1 MRIFTLCLGIVM
13 MSISTPLL
21 SQMDFVE
28 NELLVQFEPKS
39 NVDAIVDQYHS
50 ITGPENGIKVE
61 KLLSAPMN
69 IYLLRFDAESTSA
82 KALLRIFRADKA
94 VLNAQL
100 NHYVYPRETTPD
112 DENFDQ
118 QWHHVNDGSN
128 GGIEN
133 ADIDSDLAWDITTGG
148 LTALGDTI
156 VACVIEGGN
165 LLHPDLIGNAWFNHG
180 EIPENGIDDDDNG
193 YVDDYRG
200 WDVSTQSDEGVY
212 NGGHGTN
219 VMGMIGAKGDNA
231 LGAAGANWD
240 VKIMSVSG
248 ESLFDEVSVIEAYT
262 YPLVQRKLYDETDGE
277 RGAFVVVTNA
287 SWGID
292 NGNPDDVPLWSAY
305 YDTLGVYGILS
316 CGATANN
323 NVNIDE
329 VGDIP
334 TGVDSEY
341 MVSVTATNN
350 ADVRTFS
357 GFGIET
363 VDLGAPGQ
371 SVYTTAGADEYTNT
385 SGTSF
390 ASPLTAGVIALL
402 YSAPCESF
410 AQMVRDNPQLG
421 ADYVR
426 YALFNGVDPVENLA
440 DEVMTGGRLNAF
452 NSLEILMNNCGADLC
467 LPPFSFNYAL
477 TEDTV
482 YTFSWNLANEGDA
495 AIRYRM
501 EGEEIWTYVEG
512 ISEPEY
518 VFSGLDL
525 CTTYEVEIAAQC
537 DPEENVENLVFS
549 STQTFE
555 TLGCCIAPEVVV
567 ESELAETSVD
577 FTWETDFAIPGYD
590 VYFKLS
596 DDEEFELAGT
606 SEDGLFTLENLEEC
620 AFYDVV
626 VVQNCSEDIESGY
639 ELSFRTKGCGHCI
652 DAEFCP
658 SLGENSSE
666 EYINSVTVGDFE
678 NVSGN
683 NDGYILFE
691 ELGLELELAGEYET
705 ELVPGFPGPEY
716 TEYFKLWI
724 DLNQDGVYT
733 DDEILLESEE
743 GSSEPVTG
751 TVTVPDD
758 ALLGDTR
765 MRVSMKYVGGF
776 GAQDVQPCEQFS
788 WGETEDY
795 CITLVESTVGLED
808 SKLISGFELYP
819 NPNTGNFQIHFEK
832 TPGASSNSQS
842 LQHNGLTFEVMD
854 LAGKVVFS
862 EPVNYGTNDLSI
874 SVAAGAYIYRL
885 SNNAGNAMA
894 SGKLMLTK

>member
-1 MRIFTLCLGIVM
+1 MKIFTLCLGIAFIAM
-13 MSISTPLL
+13 STPLF
-21 SQMDFVE
+21 SQMDYVE
-28 NELLVQFEPKS
+28 NELLIQFEPRS
-39 NVDAIVDQYHS
+39 DVDAIVNQYKN
-50 ITGPENGIKVE
+50 ITGSKNDLKVE
-61 KLLSAPMN
+61 KLLSKPMN

-128 GGIEN
+128 GGILN
-133 ADIDSDLAWDITTGG
+133 SDIGSDQAWDISTGG

-165 LLHPDLIGNAWFNHG
+165 LLHPDLIGNAWFNYG
-180 EIPENGIDDDDNG
+180 EIPENGIDDDENG

-200 WDVSTQSDEGVY
+200 WDVSTQTDEGVY

-219 VMGMIGAKGDNA
+219 VMGMIGAKGNNG

-248 ESLFDEVSVIEAYT
+248 ENLFDEASVIEAYT
-262 YPLVQRKLYDETDGE
+262 YPLVQRQLYDETGGE

-292 NGNPDDVPLWSAY
+292 NGNPDDVPLWAAY
-305 YDTLGVYGILS
+305 YDTLGTYGILS

-350 ADVRTFS
+350 ADIRTFS

-363 VDLGAPGQ
+363 VDLGAPGED
-371 SVYTTAGADEYTNT
+371 VYTTAGANGYTNT

-426 YALFNGVDPVENLA
+426 YALFNGVDPVDNLA
-440 DEVMTGGRLNAF
+440 DEVLTGGRLNAF
-452 NSLEILMNNCGADLC
+452 NSLEILVDNCGADLC
-467 LPPFSFNYAL
+467 LPPFAFDYTLSD
-477 TEDTV
+477 DTV
-482 YTFSWNLANEGDA
+482 YTFTWNISNEADA
-495 AIRYRM
+495 ALRYRI
-501 EGEEIWTYVEG
+501 EGENEWTYLEG
-512 ISEPEY
+512 ISNSEY
-518 VFSGLDL
+518 VFSELNL
-525 CTTYEVEIAAQC
+525 CATYEVEIASQC

-555 TLGCCIAPEVVV
+555 TLGCCIAPALVA
-567 ESELAETSVD
+567 ESEVAETTANL
-577 FTWETDFAIPGYD
+577 TWETDFAITGYE

-596 DDEEFELAGT
+596 TDDEFELAGT
-606 SEDGLFTLENLEEC
+606 SEDGTFILENLEEC
-620 AFYDVV
+620 AFYDVI
-626 VVQNCSEDIESGY
+626 VVQNCSEEIEAGF

-652 DAEFCP
+652 DAEFCAT
-658 SLGENSSE
+658 LGEN
-666 EYINSVTVGDFE
+666 
-678 NVSGN
+678 
-683 NDGYILFE
+683 
-691 ELGLELELAGEYET
+691 
-705 ELVPGFPGPEY
+705 
-716 TEYFKLWI
+716 
-724 DLNQDGVYT
+724 
-733 DDEILLESEE
+733 
-743 GSSEPVTG
+743 
-751 TVTVPDD
+751 
-758 ALLGDTR
+758 
-765 MRVSMKYVGGF
+765 
-776 GAQDVQPCEQFS
+776 
-788 WGETEDY
+788 
-795 CITLVESTVGLED
+795 
-808 SKLISGFELYP
+808 
-819 NPNTGNFQIHFEK
+819 
-832 TPGASSNSQS
+832 
-842 LQHNGLTFEVMD
+842 
-854 LAGKVVFS
+854 
-862 EPVNYGTNDLSI
+862 
-874 SVAAGAYIYRL
+874 
-885 SNNAGNAMA
+885 
-894 SGKLMLTK
+894 

>member
-1 MRIFTLCLGIVM
+1 MKIFTLCLGIAFITM
-13 MSISTPLL
+13 TTPLL
-21 SQMDFVE
+21 SQMDYVE
-28 NELLVQFEPKS
+28 NELLVQFEPRS
-39 NVDAIVDQYHS
+39 DVDEIVSQYQS
-50 ITGPENGIKVE
+50 ITGSENDLTVE
-61 KLLSAPMN
+61 KLLSKPMN
-69 IYLLRFDAESTSA
+69 IYLLQFDAEATSA
-82 KALLRIFRADKA
+82 KALLRIFRQDKA

-100 NHYVYPRETTPD
+100 NHYVYPRETTPND
-112 DENFDQ
+112 TDFDE

-165 LLHPDLIGNAWFNHG
+165 LLHPDLIDNAWFNHG
-180 EIPENGIDDDDNG
+180 EIPNNGIDDDENG

-200 WDVSTQSDEGVY
+200 WDVASESDEGVY

-219 VMGMIGAKGDNA
+219 VMGMIGATGNNE
-231 LGAAGANWD
+231 LGATGANWD
-240 VKIMSVSG
+240 IKIMSVSG
-248 ESLFDEVSVIEAYT
+248 ESLFDEASVIEAYT
-262 YPLVQRKLYDETDGE
+262 YPLVQRQLYDETGGE

-292 NGNPDDVPLWSAY
+292 NGNPDDVPLWAAY
-305 YDTLGVYGILS
+305 YDTLGTYGILS

-323 NVNIDE
+323 NVNIDV

-350 ADVRTFS
+350 GDVRTFS

-371 SVYTTAGADEYTNT
+371 SVFTTAGADGYTNT

-390 ASPLTAGVIALL
+390 ASPLTAGVISLL

-426 YALFNGVDPVENLA
+426 YALFNGVDPVDNLA

-452 NSLEILMNNCGADLC
+452 NSLELLMNNCGEDLC

-482 YTFSWNLANEGDA
+482 YTFSWNLASESNA
-495 AIRYRM
+495 AIRYRI
-501 EGEEIWTYVEG
+501 EGDDEWTYIEG
-512 ISEPEY
+512 LAEGEY
-518 VFSGLDL
+518 VFNDLDL
-525 CTTYEVEIAAQC
+525 CSVYEVEVATQC
-537 DPEENVENLVFS
+537 DPEENVEELVFS

-555 TLGCCIAPEVVV
+555 TLGCCIAPEIVA
-567 ESELAETSVD
+567 ESELLETSVEL
-577 FTWETDFAIPGYD
+577 TWETDFAIPGYD
-590 VYFKLS
+590 IYFKLS
-596 DDEEFELAGT
+596 DDDEFELGGT
-606 SEDGLFTLENLEEC
+606 SEDGTFTLENLEEC
-620 AFYDVV
+620 AFYDVF
-626 VVQNCSEDIESGY
+626 VVQNCSEEIESGF
-639 ELSFRTKGCGHCI
+639 ELTFRTKGCGHCI

-658 SLGENSSE
+658 TIGEDSSE
-666 EYINSVTVGDFE
+666 EYINSVTIGDFQNE
-678 NVSGN
+678 SGN
-683 NDGYILFE
+683 NGGYILFE
-691 ELGLELELAGEYET
+691 ELGLELEVAGEYET
-705 ELVPGFPGPEY
+705 ELEPGFPGPDY

-724 DLNQDGVYT
+724 DLNQDGIFT
-733 DDEILLESEE
+733 DNEILLESEE
-743 GSSEPVTG
+743 GSAQAVSG
-751 TVTVPDD
+751 TVTIPGD
-758 ALLGDTR
+758 ATPGDTR

-776 GAQDVQPCEQFS
+776 GAQDVQPCEMYNY
-788 WGETEDY
+788 GETEDY
-795 CITLVESTVGLED
+795 CITLVESTIGLED
-808 SKLISGFELYP
+808 EANISGFEIYP
-819 NPNTGNFQIHFEK
+819 NPNAGNFSINIEQAQRAAAEK
-832 TPGASSNSQS
+832 
-842 LQHNGLTFEVMD
+842 LIFEVLD
-854 LAGKVVFS
+854 LTGKTVFS
-862 EPVNYGTNDLSI
+862 KQVNYGTSDVSL

-885 SNNAGNAMA
+885 SNNQGSPIAG
-894 SGKLMLTK
+894 GKLILTE